1 MDFFIIEA
9 INHADRAGVSGK
21 DNTPFIL
28 EKIKE
33 LTNGRSVKANR
44 ALVASNVKR
53 GTIIAQELSKLESEQ
68 GHSIPK

>member
-1 MDFFIIEA
+1 MDFFITEA
-9 INHADRAGVSGK
+9 ISHADRAGISGK

-28 EKIKE
+28 EKIKQ

-68 GHSIPK
+68 GYSIAK

>member
-1 MDFFIIEA
+1 MDFFITEA
-9 INHADRAGVSGK
+9 INQADRAGVSGK

-28 EKIKE
+28 AKIKE

-53 GTIIAQELSKLESEQ
+53 GTIVAKELSKLEREQ
-68 GHSIPK
+68 SDLILR